1 MRGDE
6 CCPFLRQAQNYF
18 LSWASWLETDQLEFS
33 EILSVANRLYPN
45 LLTETDEK
53 GKSVFHFLCESG
65 PEWLVEYLLQQKK
78 AILTAPDFEN
88 GWNPAHRAAYFGQ
101 SSIFVF
107 KFFFFHIF
115 IFLFFK
121 FFLSYFYYFIYF

>member
-6 CCPFLRQAQNYF
+6 CCLYLHQAQNYF
-18 LSWASWLETDQLEFS
+18 LSWASWLETDQPEFS

-78 AILTAPDFEN
+78 AILTGPDFEN

-101 SSIFVF
+101 SSIIFYPDSGF
-107 KFFFFHIF
+107 KTI
-115 IFLFFK
+115 
-121 FFLSYFYYFIYF
+121 LS